1 MTVSLP
7 STGFKFMKCAG
18 VLLVA
23 ATLIFASCKD
33 GKDGVLSKEKM
44 QAVLT
49 DINIAEIY
57 ATMSEDSTHP
67 RGEKNPDSLGLY
79 YKIIFDHHGIKK
91 EDFDKSLAWYKAHP
105 DDMDTVVNRMMGVV
119 EKWNTK

>member
-7 STGFKFMKCAG
+7 SAGLKFAKRAG
-18 VLLVA
+18 VFLLAVA
-23 ATLIFASCKD
+23 FVFASCKD
-33 GKDGVLSKEKM
+33 KKEDVLSKEKM

-91 EDFDKSLAWYKAHP
+91 EDFDKSLAWYKTHP

-119 EKWNTK
+119 EKWNTQ